1 MCLFMGK
8 KSCYSMGCEVNY
20 VRNAKIA
27 CAVKIVASLF
37 ILIISLFCSD
47 LALAALGPAKTK
59 TLGQVA
65 SQIIDSF
72 SDVAKFITA
81 SFYLLGTGF
90 IGSAIFKFRAHKD
103 NPTQIPVGTPIALTF
118 IGAAFLYTP
127 SLFGTAGM
135 TMFGKDATA
144 AGVGGLSTF
153 GN

>member
-1 MCLFMGK
+1 VRSGK
-8 KSCYSMGCEVNY
+8 ITFATKVVS
-20 VRNAKIA
+20 
-27 CAVKIVASLF
+27 SLF
-37 ILIISLFCSD
+37 IFMGALLLSN
-47 LALAALGPAKTK
+47 LALAAGGTLDPATTK

-72 SDVAKFITA
+72 ADVARFITA

-135 TMFGKDATA
+135 TMFGGDATA
-144 AGVGGLSTF
+144 AGPGGLSTF
-153 GN
+153 Q